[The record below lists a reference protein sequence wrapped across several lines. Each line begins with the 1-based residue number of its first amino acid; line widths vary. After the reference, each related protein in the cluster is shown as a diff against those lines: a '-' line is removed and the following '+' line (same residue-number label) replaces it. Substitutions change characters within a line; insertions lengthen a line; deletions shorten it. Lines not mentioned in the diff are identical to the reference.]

1 MLQDCNSTMDHYI
14 HTILVNVNVWNINI
28 LRIFLKIYDV
38 VLKCFKDKQDFNS
51 ILMSLVQNQILY
63 VSEEN
68 ES

>member
-1 MLQDCNSTMDHYI
+1 MDHYM
-14 HTILVNVNVWNINI
+14 HTILVNVNVWNIYNI
-28 LRIFLKIYDV
+28 LRNFLKIYDV
-38 VLKCFKDKQDFNS
+38 VLKCFKDKRDFNS

>member
-1 MLQDCNSTMDHYI
+1 MDMDHYV

-28 LRIFLKIYDV
+28 LRNFLKIYDV
-38 VLKCFKDKQDFNS
+38 LKRFKDKQDFNS

>member
-1 MLQDCNSTMDHYI
+1 MDHYI

-28 LRIFLKIYDV
+28 LRKFLNIDDV
-38 VLKCFKDKQDFNS
+38 VLKCIKDKQDFNS